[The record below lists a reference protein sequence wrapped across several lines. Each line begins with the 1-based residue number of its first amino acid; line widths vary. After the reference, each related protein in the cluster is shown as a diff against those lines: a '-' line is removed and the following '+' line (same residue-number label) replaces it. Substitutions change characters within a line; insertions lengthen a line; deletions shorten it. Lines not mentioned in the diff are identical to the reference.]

1 MGVRTRGT
9 MRTPL
14 GESGG
19 LEEDR
24 VNRVWTIGGYLVG
37 RIDEWWPH
45 FHPSSDTTECGWF
58 RGAQVLLVLNF
69 RMNDSSHVYN
79 HESWAHSAELVSTIL
94 KARFGDS
101 EQRSRR
107 PEDLDG

>member
-1 MGVRTRGT
+1 M
-9 MRTPL
+9 
-14 GESGG
+14 SGG
-19 LEEDR
+19 RTSMLQATQLNAD
-24 VNRVWTIGGYLVG
+24 GSG
-37 RIDEWWPH
+37 
-45 FHPSSDTTECGWF
+45 
-58 RGAQVLLVLNF
+58 GAQVSLVLNF

-79 HESWAHSAELVSTIL
+79 HESWAHSAELVLTIL